1 MGRSTQHSSLLV
13 QTLKLLKHEIPGSI
27 GHTIPP
33 VLSRREWLAWAGLQ
47 SALKQY
53 PESSLHRAMLG
64 IDLLL
69 LRYQHVFRIVVPA
82 FMTAMTV
89 QNAYVCVALFQER
102 EKVPPTWHPVSK
114 SHRPNSAC
122 NGPVTVMLSDYTV
135 VHWHFTM

>member
-1 MGRSTQHSSLLV
+1 MGRSSQHSSLLV
-13 QTLKLLKHEIPGSI
+13 QTLELSNDKTSGSI
-27 GHTIPP
+27 RHTTPP
-33 VLSRREWLAWAGLQ
+33 VSCRREWLAWAGLQ
-47 SALKQY
+47 SALKQCS
-53 PESSLHRAMLG
+53 ESSLYRAMLG

-82 FMTAMTV
+82 VMTAMTV

-122 NGPVTVMLSDYTV
+122 NGPVTVMPSNYTV
-135 VHWHFTM
+135 VH